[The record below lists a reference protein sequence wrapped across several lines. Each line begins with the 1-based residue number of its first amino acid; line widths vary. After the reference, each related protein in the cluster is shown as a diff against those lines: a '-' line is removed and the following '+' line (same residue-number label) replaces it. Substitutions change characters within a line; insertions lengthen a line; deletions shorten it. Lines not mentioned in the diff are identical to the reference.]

1 MTPDERRLM
10 RPPSST
16 ALELINNSYAL
27 DEWKEDPKTYCM
39 VHCRVFN
46 GFDEYMEDVVCEVM
60 KLNNLKKIYI

>member
-16 ALELINNSYAL
+16 ALELMNNSYAL

-46 GFDEYMEDVVCEVM
+46 GFDEYIEDVVCEVM
-60 KLNNLKKIYI
+60 KLNNHKKIYI

>member
-16 ALELINNSYAL
+16 AIDLMNNSYAL

-39 VHCRVFN
+39 VHCHVYN
-46 GFDEYMEDVVCEVM
+46 DFDEYIEEVVCEVM
-60 KLNNLKKIYI
+60 KLNNRNKIYI

>member
-16 ALELINNSYAL
+16 AQELMNNSYAL

-39 VHCRVFN
+39 VHCHVYN
-46 GFDEYMEDVVCEVM
+46 DFDEYIEEVVCEVM
-60 KLNNLKKIYI
+60 KLNHHKKIYI

>member
-16 ALELINNSYAL
+16 AIELMNNSYAL

-60 KLNNLKKIYI
+60 KLNNHKKIYI

>member
-16 ALELINNSYAL
+16 ALELMNNSYAL

-46 GFDEYMEDVVCEVM
+46 DFDEYMEDVVCEVM
-60 KLNNLKKIYI
+60 KLNNHKKIYI